1 MIAAN
6 GAAEQAR
13 LDALYRYDVL
23 DTPSEESFDRITRLA
38 KGVMQTPIV
47 LVSLIDRERQWFKSR
62 EGLDVSETPRDISFC
77 THAIQHDAPMIV
89 HDALLDLR
97 FRDNPLVV
105 GGPMIRFYM
114 GVPLR
119 TPDGQNIGTLCAI
132 DRQPRTPSADQMAL
146 LQDLARL
153 VVDELEL
160 RQLATTDSLTG
171 AMTRRGFMR
180 EAQQAF
186 ERACRYRHPLS
197 CIMLDI
203 DHFKSVN
210 DRHGHGIGDR
220 VLRSVTASCR
230 LVIRAVDGLGRLGGE
245 EFAVILPE
253 TDAAAAE
260 IIAERLRQQIGETVT
275 PTDAGALRVTASLGV
290 ATMSPNVLDVDALL
304 RDADDALY
312 KAKSSGRNRV
322 VVAESSRTV

>member
-6 GAAEQAR
+6 SAAEQER

-23 DTPSEESFDRITRLA
+23 DTPFEESFDRITRLA

-89 HDALLDLR
+89 HDALLDVR

-105 GGPMIRFYM
+105 GGPMIRSYV

-132 DRQPRTPSADQMAL
+132 DRHPRTPSSDQMAL

-186 ERACRYRHPLS
+186 ERARRYRHPLS

-210 DRHGHGIGDR
+210 DRHGHGVGDR
-220 VLRSVTASCR
+220 VLRGVTASCR

-245 EFAVILPE
+245 EFAIILPE
-253 TDAAAAE
+253 TDMAAAE
-260 IIAERLRQQIGETVT
+260 AIAERLRQQISETVT

-290 ATMSPNVLDVDALL
+290 ATMSPNVQDVDALL

-322 VVAESSRTV
+322 VVADSSRTA